1 MINNVGR
8 FCLAK
13 GVKLVWLFQIK
24 TVSLPDRTFERI
36 KNMKKISLLS
46 VCLLCLLSLSTRAE
60 VIPVDTIPFELGA
73 DNRLY
78 VTVYINGQDDRP
90 LRFVLDTG
98 ATDVVLN
105 SNSPRTEGLAAFT
118 GSEENNS
125 ANSVETIPSTE
136 SSQVV
141 RMGSRAISGLE
152 LVAIPFP
159 PDAWDGVLGLS
170 YLRNFD
176 VRIDYRRKSI
186 FLYELGDGQK
196 AASDKAVRLKMDYR
210 LGDPGE
216 PGVPV
221 VPVGVRVGGVDYQ
234 VSVEVDTGSD
244 RVFDLNTPFV
254 RHNGLLGTQKPFAIS
269 RIAGT
274 VKDGDELQN
283 VYFDS
288 VTLGD
293 SLTLPRIPGA
303 FSTVTT
309 GVQASDAMD
318 GVLGNNFL
326 QRFNQLYDFKNNYLY
341 LEVND
346 RLYTPFY
353 DFLVR

>member
-1 MINNVGR
+1 M
-8 FCLAK
+8 
-13 GVKLVWLFQIK
+13 
-24 TVSLPDRTFERI
+24 
-36 KNMKKISLLS
+36 NMKKIIWLS
-46 VCLLCLLSLSTRAE
+46 ICFICLLSLPLRAE
-60 VIPVDTIPFELGA
+60 VVPLDTIPFELGA

-90 LRFVLDTG
+90 LRFLLDTG

-105 SNSPRTEGLAAFT
+105 SNSPRTEGLATFT
-118 GSEENNS
+118 EGVENNS
-125 ANSVETIPSTE
+125 ANSVETIPSTGP
-136 SSQVV
+136 SQVV
-141 RMGSRAISGLE
+141 RMGCRAISGLM
-152 LVAIPFP
+152 LIAVPYP

-196 AASDKAVRLKMDYR
+196 AVSDKAVRLKMDYR
-210 LGDPGE
+210 L
-216 PGVPV
+216 GVPV
-221 VPVGVRVGGVDYQ
+221 VPVGVRVGGVDYT
-234 VSVEVDTGSD
+234 VSAAVDTGSD
-244 RVFDLNTPFV
+244 RVFDLNMPFV
-254 RHNGLLGTQKPFAIS
+254 RRNGLLGTQKPFAIS

-274 VKDGDELQN
+274 VKDGGELQN
-283 VYFDS
+283 VFFDS
-288 VTLGD
+288 VTLGE

-309 GVQASDAMD
+309 GVQASDVMD

-326 QRFNQLYDFKNNYLY
+326 QRFDQFYDFKNDYLY
-341 LEVND
+341 LEVNN

>member
-1 MINNVGR
+1 
-8 FCLAK
+8 
-13 GVKLVWLFQIK
+13 
-24 TVSLPDRTFERI
+24 
-36 KNMKKISLLS
+36 MKKIVWLS
-46 VCLLCLLSLSTRAE
+46 ICFICLLSLFLRAE
-60 VIPVDTIPFELGA
+60 VVPLDTIPFELGT
-73 DNRLY
+73 DSRLY

-90 LRFVLDTG
+90 LRFLLDTG

-105 SNSPRTEGLAAFT
+105 SNSLRTEGLATFT
-118 GSEENNS
+118 GSVENS
-125 ANSVETIPSTE
+125 GANSVETIPSTE

-141 RMGSRAISGLE
+141 RMGSRAISGLK
-152 LVAIPFP
+152 LIAIPYP

-196 AASDKAVRLKMDYR
+196 AASDKDVRLKMDYC
-210 LGDPGE
+210 L
-216 PGVPV
+216 GVPV

-234 VSVEVDTGSD
+234 ISVEVDTGSD

-254 RHNGLLGTQKPFAIS
+254 HRNGLLGTQKPFAIS

-274 VKDGDELQN
+274 VKDGGELKN
-283 VYFDS
+283 VFFDS
-288 VTLGD
+288 VTLGGT
-293 SLTLPRIPGA
+293 LTLLRIPGA

-326 QRFNQLYDFKNNYLY
+326 QRFNQLYDFKNDSLY

>member
-1 MINNVGR
+1 MKKKN
-8 FCLAK
+8 
-13 GVKLVWLFQIK
+13 
-24 TVSLPDRTFERI
+24 E
-36 KNMKKISLLS
+36 NMKKMSFLS
-46 VCLLCLLSLSTRAE
+46 VCLLCLLVLPARAE
-60 VIPVDTIPFELGA
+60 VTPVDTIPFELGA

-90 LRFVLDTG
+90 LRFLLDTG

-105 SNSPRTEGLAAFT
+105 SNSPRTEGLASFT
-118 GSEENNS
+118 GSVENNS

-136 SSQVV
+136 PSQVV
-141 RMGSRAISGLE
+141 RMGSRAISGLK
-152 LVAIPFP
+152 LIAIPYP

-210 LGDPGE
+210 LG
-216 PGVPV
+216 VPV
-221 VPVGVRVGGVDYQ
+221 VPVGVKVNGVDYQ

-254 RHNGLLGTQKPFAIS
+254 RRNGLLGTQKPFAIS

-274 VKDGDELQN
+274 VKDGGELQN

-288 VTLGD
+288 V
-293 SLTLPRIPGA
+293 SLEWLVLPRIPGA

-309 GVQASDAMD
+309 GVQASEAMD

-326 QRFNQLYDFKNNYLY
+326 QRFNQLYDFKNNDLY

>member
-1 MINNVGR
+1 
-8 FCLAK
+8 
-13 GVKLVWLFQIK
+13 
-24 TVSLPDRTFERI
+24 
-36 KNMKKISLLS
+36 MKKTT
-46 VCLLCLLSLSTRAE
+46 LLSLCFACLLGLPLRAE

-73 DNRLY
+73 DKRLY

-90 LRFVLDTG
+90 LRFLLDTG

-118 GSEENNS
+118 ESVENNS
-125 ANSVETIPSTE
+125 VNSVETIPSTE

-141 RMGSRAISGLE
+141 RMGSRAISGLK
-152 LVAIPFP
+152 LIAIPYP

-210 LGDPGE
+210 LG
-216 PGVPV
+216 VPV
-221 VPVGVRVGGVDYQ
+221 VPVGVRVGGVDYL

-254 RHNGLLGTQKPFAIS
+254 RRNGLLGTQKPFAIS

-274 VKDGDELQN
+274 VKDGGELQN

-293 SLTLPRIPGA
+293 ALTLPRIPGA
-303 FSTVTT
+303 FSTVTA

>member
-1 MINNVGR
+1 MKKKN
-8 FCLAK
+8 
-13 GVKLVWLFQIK
+13 
-24 TVSLPDRTFERI
+24 E
-36 KNMKKISLLS
+36 NMKKMSFLS
-46 VCLLCLLSLSTRAE
+46 VCLLCLLVLPARAE
-60 VIPVDTIPFELGA
+60 VTPVDTIPFELGA

-90 LRFVLDTG
+90 LRFLLDTG

-105 SNSPRTEGLAAFT
+105 SNSPRTEGLASFT
-118 GSEENNS
+118 GSVENNS

-141 RMGSRAISGLE
+141 RMGSRAISGLK
-152 LVAIPFP
+152 LIAIPYP
-159 PDAWDGVLGLS
+159 SDAWDGVLGLS

-210 LGDPGE
+210 LG
-216 PGVPV
+216 VPV
-221 VPVGVRVGGVDYQ
+221 VPVGVRVGGVDYL
-234 VSVEVDTGSD
+234 VSVAVDTGSD

-254 RHNGLLGTQKPFAIS
+254 RRNGLLGTQKPFAIS

-274 VKDGDELQN
+274 VKDGGELQN

-288 VTLGD
+288 V
-293 SLTLPRIPGA
+293 SLEWLVLPRIPGA

-309 GVQASDAMD
+309 GVQASEAMD

-326 QRFNQLYDFKNNYLY
+326 QRFNQLYDFKNNDLY

>member
-1 MINNVGR
+1 MS
-8 FCLAK
+8 F
-13 GVKLVWLFQIK
+13 
-24 TVSLPDRTFERI
+24 
-36 KNMKKISLLS
+36 LS
-46 VCLLCLLSLSTRAE
+46 VCLLCLLVLPARAE
-60 VIPVDTIPFELGA
+60 VTPVDTIPFELGA

-90 LRFVLDTG
+90 LRFLLDTG

-105 SNSPRTEGLAAFT
+105 SNSPRTEGLASFT
-118 GSEENNS
+118 GSVENNS

-136 SSQVV
+136 PSQVV
-141 RMGSRAISGLE
+141 RMGSRAISGLK
-152 LVAIPFP
+152 LIAIPYP

-196 AASDKAVRLKMDYR
+196 AASDKAVRLKMDYC
-210 LGDPGE
+210 L
-216 PGVPV
+216 GVPV
-221 VPVGVRVGGVDYQ
+221 VPVGVRVGGVDYL

-254 RHNGLLGTQKPFAIS
+254 RRNGLLGTQKPFAIS

-274 VKDGDELQN
+274 VKDGGELQN

-293 SLTLPRIPGA
+293 ALTLLRIPGA
-303 FSTVTT
+303 FSTVTA

-326 QRFNQLYDFKNNYLY
+326 QRFNQLYDFKNNFLY

-353 DFLVR
+353 DFLIR

>member
-1 MINNVGR
+1 
-8 FCLAK
+8 
-13 GVKLVWLFQIK
+13 
-24 TVSLPDRTFERI
+24 
-36 KNMKKISLLS
+36 MKKTSLLS
-46 VCLLCLLSLSTRAE
+46 ICFLCLLCLPAWGE
-60 VIPVDTIPFELGA
+60 VTPVDTIPFELGA

-78 VTVYINGQDDRP
+78 VKVYINGQDDRP
-90 LRFVLDTG
+90 LRFLLDTG

-118 GSEENNS
+118 GSVENS
-125 ANSVETIPSTE
+125 GANSVETIPSTA

-141 RMGSRAISGLE
+141 RMGSRAISGLK
-152 LVAIPFP
+152 LIAIPYP

-210 LGDPGE
+210 LG
-216 PGVPV
+216 VPV
-221 VPVGVRVGGVDYQ
+221 VPVGVKVNGVDYQ

-254 RHNGLLGTQKPFAIS
+254 RCNGLLDTQKPFVIS

-274 VKDGDELQN
+274 VKDGGELQN

-288 VTLGD
+288 V
-293 SLTLPRIPGA
+293 SLEWLVLPRIPGA

-309 GVQASDAMD
+309 GVQASEAMD

-326 QRFNQLYDFKNNYLY
+326 QRFNQLYDFKNNDLY

>member
-1 MINNVGR
+1 MS
-8 FCLAK
+8 F
-13 GVKLVWLFQIK
+13 
-24 TVSLPDRTFERI
+24 
-36 KNMKKISLLS
+36 LS
-46 VCLLCLLSLSTRAE
+46 VCLLCLLVLPARAE
-60 VIPVDTIPFELGA
+60 VTPVDTIPFELGA

-90 LRFVLDTG
+90 LRFLLDTG

-105 SNSPRTEGLAAFT
+105 SNSPRTEGLASFT
-118 GSEENNS
+118 GSVENNS
-125 ANSVETIPSTE
+125 ANSVETLPSTE
-136 SSQVV
+136 PSQVV
-141 RMGSRAISGLE
+141 RMGSRAISGLK
-152 LVAIPFP
+152 LIAIPYP

-196 AASDKAVRLKMDYR
+196 AASDKAVRLKMDYC
-210 LGDPGE
+210 L
-216 PGVPV
+216 GVPV
-221 VPVGVRVGGVDYQ
+221 VPVGVRVGGVDYL

-244 RVFDLNTPFV
+244 RVFDLNTPLV
-254 RHNGLLGTQKPFAIS
+254 RRNGLLGTQKPFAIS

-274 VKDGDELQN
+274 VKDGGELQN

-293 SLTLPRIPGA
+293 ALTLPRIPGA
-303 FSTVTT
+303 FSTVTA

-326 QRFNQLYDFKNNYLY
+326 QRFNQLYDFKNNFLY

-353 DFLVR
+353 DFLIR

>member
-1 MINNVGR
+1 MKKKN
-8 FCLAK
+8 
-13 GVKLVWLFQIK
+13 
-24 TVSLPDRTFERI
+24 E
-36 KNMKKISLLS
+36 NMKKMSFLS
-46 VCLLCLLSLSTRAE
+46 VCLLCLLVLPARAE
-60 VIPVDTIPFELGA
+60 VTPVDTIPFELGA

-78 VTVYINGQDDRP
+78 VAVYINGQDDRP
-90 LRFVLDTG
+90 LRFLLDTG

-105 SNSPRTEGLAAFT
+105 SNSPRTEGLASFT
-118 GSEENNS
+118 GSVENNS
-125 ANSVETIPSTE
+125 ANSVETIPSTAP
-136 SSQVV
+136 SQVV
-141 RMGSRAISGLE
+141 RMGSRAISGLK
-152 LVAIPFP
+152 LIAIPYP

-196 AASDKAVRLKMDYR
+196 AASDKAVRLKMDYC
-210 LGDPGE
+210 L
-216 PGVPV
+216 GVPV
-221 VPVGVRVGGVDYQ
+221 VPVGVCVGGVDYL
-234 VSVEVDTGSD
+234 VSVAVDTGSD

-254 RHNGLLGTQKPFAIS
+254 RRNGLLGTQKPFAIS

-274 VKDGDELQN
+274 VKGGDELQN

-293 SLTLPRIPGA
+293 ALTLPRIPGA

-326 QRFNQLYDFKNNYLY
+326 QRFNQLYDFKNNDLY

>member
-1 MINNVGR
+1 
-8 FCLAK
+8 
-13 GVKLVWLFQIK
+13 
-24 TVSLPDRTFERI
+24 
-36 KNMKKISLLS
+36 MKKMSFLS
-46 VCLLCLLSLSTRAE
+46 VCLLCLLVLPARAE
-60 VIPVDTIPFELGA
+60 VTPVDTIPFELGA

-90 LRFVLDTG
+90 LRFLLDTG

-118 GSEENNS
+118 GSVENS
-125 ANSVETIPSTE
+125 GANSVETIPSTE
-136 SSQVV
+136 PSQVV
-141 RMGSRAISGLE
+141 RMGSRAISGLK
-152 LVAIPFP
+152 LIAIPYP

-196 AASDKAVRLKMDYR
+196 AASDKAVRLKMDYC
-210 LGDPGE
+210 L
-216 PGVPV
+216 GVPV
-221 VPVGVRVGGVDYQ
+221 VPVGVRVGGVDYL

-244 RVFDLNTPFV
+244 RVFNLNTPFV
-254 RHNGLLGTQKPFAIS
+254 RRNGLLGTQKPFAIS

-274 VKDGDELQN
+274 VKDGGELQN

-293 SLTLPRIPGA
+293 ALTLPRIPGA
-303 FSTVTT
+303 FSTVTA

-326 QRFNQLYDFKNNYLY
+326 QRFNQLYDFKNNFLY

-353 DFLVR
+353 DFLIR

>member
-1 MINNVGR
+1 MKKKN
-8 FCLAK
+8 
-13 GVKLVWLFQIK
+13 
-24 TVSLPDRTFERI
+24 E
-36 KNMKKISLLS
+36 NMKKMSFLS
-46 VCLLCLLSLSTRAE
+46 VCLLCLLVLPARAE
-60 VIPVDTIPFELGA
+60 VTPVDTIPFELGA

-90 LRFVLDTG
+90 LRFLLDTG

-105 SNSPRTEGLAAFT
+105 SNSPRTEGLASFT
-118 GSEENNS
+118 GSVENNS

-136 SSQVV
+136 PSQVV
-141 RMGSRAISGLE
+141 RMGSRAISGLK
-152 LVAIPFP
+152 LIAIPYP

-196 AASDKAVRLKMDYR
+196 AASDKAVRLKMGYR
-210 LGDPGE
+210 L
-216 PGVPV
+216 GVPV
-221 VPVGVRVGGVDYQ
+221 VPVGVCVGGVDYL
-234 VSVEVDTGSD
+234 VSVAVDTGSD
-244 RVFDLNTPFV
+244 RVFDL
-254 RHNGLLGTQKPFAIS
+254 RRNGLLGTQKPFAIS

-274 VKDGDELQN
+274 VKGGDELQN

-293 SLTLPRIPGA
+293 ALTLPRIPGA

-326 QRFNQLYDFKNNYLY
+326 QRFNQLYDFKNNDLY

>member
-1 MINNVGR
+1 
-8 FCLAK
+8 
-13 GVKLVWLFQIK
+13 
-24 TVSLPDRTFERI
+24 
-36 KNMKKISLLS
+36 MKKTT
-46 VCLLCLLSLSTRAE
+46 LLSLCFACLLGLPLRAE
-60 VIPVDTIPFELGA
+60 LIPVDTIPFELGA
-73 DNRLY
+73 DKRLY

-90 LRFVLDTG
+90 LRFLLDTG

-118 GSEENNS
+118 ESVENNS

-141 RMGSRAISGLE
+141 RMGSRAISGLK
-152 LVAIPFP
+152 LIAIPYP

-196 AASDKAVRLKMDYR
+196 AVSDKAVRLKMDYR
-210 LGDPGE
+210 LG
-216 PGVPV
+216 VPV
-221 VPVGVRVGGVDYQ
+221 VPVGVKVNGVDYQ

-254 RHNGLLGTQKPFAIS
+254 RRNGLLGTQKPFAIS

-274 VKDGDELQN
+274 VKDGGELQN
-283 VYFDS
+283 VFFDS
-288 VTLGD
+288 VTLGGT
-293 SLTLPRIPGA
+293 LTLLRIPGA

-309 GVQASDAMD
+309 GVQASKKMD

-326 QRFNQLYDFKNNYLY
+326 QRFNQLYDFKNNDLY

>member
-1 MINNVGR
+1 
-8 FCLAK
+8 
-13 GVKLVWLFQIK
+13 
-24 TVSLPDRTFERI
+24 
-36 KNMKKISLLS
+36 MKKTSLLS
-46 VCLLCLLSLSTRAE
+46 ICFLCLLCLSAWGE
-60 VIPVDTIPFELGA
+60 VTPVDTIPFELGA

-78 VTVYINGQDDRP
+78 VKVYINGQDDRP
-90 LRFVLDTG
+90 LRFLLDTG

-105 SNSPRTEGLAAFT
+105 SNSPRTEGLATFT
-118 GSEENNS
+118 GSVENS
-125 ANSVETIPSTE
+125 GANSVEIIPSTAP
-136 SSQVV
+136 SQVV
-141 RMGSRAISGLE
+141 RTGSRAISGLK
-152 LVAIPFP
+152 LIAIPYP

-176 VRIDYRRKSI
+176 VRIDYRRKAI

-196 AASDKAVRLKMDYR
+196 AVSDKAVRLKMDYR
-210 LGDPGE
+210 LG
-216 PGVPV
+216 VPV
-221 VPVGVRVGGVDYQ
+221 VPVGVKVNGVDYQ

-254 RHNGLLGTQKPFAIS
+254 RCNGLLDTQKPFAIS

-274 VKDGDELQN
+274 VKDGGELQN

-288 VTLGD
+288 V
-293 SLTLPRIPGA
+293 SLDWLALPRIPGA

-309 GVQASDAMD
+309 GVQASEAMD

>member
-1 MINNVGR
+1 
-8 FCLAK
+8 
-13 GVKLVWLFQIK
+13 
-24 TVSLPDRTFERI
+24 
-36 KNMKKISLLS
+36 MKKMSFLS
-46 VCLLCLLSLSTRAE
+46 VCLLCLLVFPARAE
-60 VIPVDTIPFELGA
+60 VTPVDTIPFELGA

-90 LRFVLDTG
+90 LRFLLDTG

-105 SNSPRTEGLAAFT
+105 SNSPRTEGLASFT
-118 GSEENNS
+118 GSVENNS

-136 SSQVV
+136 PSQVV
-141 RMGSRAISGLE
+141 RMGSRAISGLK
-152 LVAIPFP
+152 LIAIPYP

-186 FLYELGDGQK
+186 FLYEQGDGQK
-196 AASDKAVRLKMDYR
+196 AASDKAVRLKMDYC
-210 LGDPGE
+210 L
-216 PGVPV
+216 GVPV
-221 VPVGVRVGGVDYQ
+221 VPVGVRVGGVDYL

-254 RHNGLLGTQKPFAIS
+254 RRNGLLGTQKPFAIS

-274 VKDGDELQN
+274 VKDGGELQN

-293 SLTLPRIPGA
+293 ALTLLRIPGA

>member
-1 MINNVGR
+1 MS
-8 FCLAK
+8 F
-13 GVKLVWLFQIK
+13 
-24 TVSLPDRTFERI
+24 
-36 KNMKKISLLS
+36 LS
-46 VCLLCLLSLSTRAE
+46 VCLLCLLVLPARAE
-60 VIPVDTIPFELGA
+60 VTPVDTIPFELGA

-90 LRFVLDTG
+90 LRFLLDTG

-105 SNSPRTEGLAAFT
+105 SNSPRTEGLASFT
-118 GSEENNS
+118 GSVENNS

-136 SSQVV
+136 PSQVV
-141 RMGSRAISGLE
+141 RMGSRAISGLK
-152 LVAIPFP
+152 LIAIPYP

-196 AASDKAVRLKMDYR
+196 AASDKAVRLKMDYC
-210 LGDPGE
+210 L
-216 PGVPV
+216 GVPV
-221 VPVGVRVGGVDYQ
+221 VPVGVRVGGVDYL

-254 RHNGLLGTQKPFAIS
+254 RRNGLLGTQKPFAIS

-274 VKDGDELQN
+274 VKDGGELQN

-293 SLTLPRIPGA
+293 ALTLPRIPGA
-303 FSTVTT
+303 FSTVTA

-326 QRFNQLYDFKNNYLY
+326 QRFNQLYDFKNNFLY

>member
-1 MINNVGR
+1 MKKKN
-8 FCLAK
+8 
-13 GVKLVWLFQIK
+13 
-24 TVSLPDRTFERI
+24 E
-36 KNMKKISLLS
+36 NMKKMSFLS
-46 VCLLCLLSLSTRAE
+46 VCLLCLLVLPARAE
-60 VIPVDTIPFELGA
+60 VTPVDTIPFELGA

-90 LRFVLDTG
+90 LRFLLDTG

-105 SNSPRTEGLAAFT
+105 SNSPRTEGLASFT
-118 GSEENNS
+118 GSVENNS
-125 ANSVETIPSTE
+125 ANSVETIPSTAP
-136 SSQVV
+136 SQVV
-141 RMGSRAISGLE
+141 RMGSRAISGLK
-152 LVAIPFP
+152 LIAIPYP

-196 AASDKAVRLKMDYR
+196 AASDKAVRLKMDYC
-210 LGDPGE
+210 L
-216 PGVPV
+216 GVPV
-221 VPVGVRVGGVDYQ
+221 VPVGVCVGGVDYL
-234 VSVEVDTGSD
+234 VSVAVDTGSD

-254 RHNGLLGTQKPFAIS
+254 RRNGLLGTQKPFAIS

-274 VKDGDELQN
+274 VKGGDELQN

-293 SLTLPRIPGA
+293 ALTLPRIPGA

-326 QRFNQLYDFKNNYLY
+326 QRFNQLYDFKNNDLY

>member
-1 MINNVGR
+1 
-8 FCLAK
+8 
-13 GVKLVWLFQIK
+13 
-24 TVSLPDRTFERI
+24 
-36 KNMKKISLLS
+36 MKKIVWLS
-46 VCLLCLLSLSTRAE
+46 ICFICLLSLSLRAE
-60 VIPVDTIPFELGA
+60 VVPLDTIPFELGT

-90 LRFVLDTG
+90 LRFLLDTG

-105 SNSPRTEGLAAFT
+105 SNSLRTEGLATFT
-118 GSEENNS
+118 GSVENS
-125 ANSVETIPSTE
+125 GANSVETIPSTE

-141 RMGSRAISGLE
+141 RMGSRAISGLK
-152 LVAIPFP
+152 LIAIPYP

-196 AASDKAVRLKMDYR
+196 AASDKDVRLKMDYC
-210 LGDPGE
+210 L
-216 PGVPV
+216 GVPV
-221 VPVGVRVGGVDYQ
+221 VPVGVRVGGVDYL

-254 RHNGLLGTQKPFAIS
+254 RRNGLLGTQKPFAIS

-274 VKDGDELQN
+274 VKDGGELQN

-293 SLTLPRIPGA
+293 ALTLPRIPGA
-303 FSTVTT
+303 FSTVTA

>member
-1 MINNVGR
+1 
-8 FCLAK
+8 
-13 GVKLVWLFQIK
+13 
-24 TVSLPDRTFERI
+24 
-36 KNMKKISLLS
+36 MKKTT
-46 VCLLCLLSLSTRAE
+46 LLSLCFACLLGLPLRAE

-73 DNRLY
+73 DKRLY

-90 LRFVLDTG
+90 LRFLLDTG

-118 GSEENNS
+118 ESVENNS

-141 RMGSRAISGLE
+141 RMGSRAISGLK
-152 LVAIPFP
+152 LIAIPYP

-176 VRIDYRRKSI
+176 VCIDYRRKSI

-196 AASDKAVRLKMDYR
+196 AVSDKAVRLKMDYR
-210 LGDPGE
+210 LG
-216 PGVPV
+216 VPV
-221 VPVGVRVGGVDYQ
+221 VPVGVKVNGVDYQ
-234 VSVEVDTGSD
+234 VSVGVDTGSD

-254 RHNGLLGTQKPFAIS
+254 RRNGLLGTQKPFAIS

-274 VKDGDELQN
+274 VKDGGELQN

-288 VTLGD
+288 V
-293 SLTLPRIPGA
+293 SLDWLALPRIPGA

-309 GVQASDAMD
+309 GVQASEAMD

-326 QRFNQLYDFKNNYLY
+326 QRFNQLYDFKNNDLY

>member
-1 MINNVGR
+1 MKKKN
-8 FCLAK
+8 
-13 GVKLVWLFQIK
+13 
-24 TVSLPDRTFERI
+24 E
-36 KNMKKISLLS
+36 NMKKMNENMKKMSFLS
-46 VCLLCLLSLSTRAE
+46 VCLLCLLVLPARAE
-60 VIPVDTIPFELGA
+60 VTPVDTIPFELGA

-90 LRFVLDTG
+90 LRFLLDTG

-105 SNSPRTEGLAAFT
+105 SNSPRTEGLASFT
-118 GSEENNS
+118 GSVENNS

-136 SSQVV
+136 PSQVV
-141 RMGSRAISGLE
+141 RMGSRAISGLK
-152 LVAIPFP
+152 LIAIPYP

-196 AASDKAVRLKMDYR
+196 AASDKAVRLKMDYC
-210 LGDPGE
+210 L
-216 PGVPV
+216 GVPV

-234 VSVEVDTGSD
+234 VLVEVDTGSD

-254 RHNGLLGTQKPFAIS
+254 RRNGLLGTQKPFAIS

-274 VKDGDELQN
+274 VKDGGELQN
-283 VYFDS
+283 VYFDA

-293 SLTLPRIPGA
+293 ALTLPRIPGA

-309 GVQASDAMD
+309 GVQASDVMD

>member
-1 MINNVGR
+1 MKKKN
-8 FCLAK
+8 
-13 GVKLVWLFQIK
+13 
-24 TVSLPDRTFERI
+24 E
-36 KNMKKISLLS
+36 NMKKMSFLS
-46 VCLLCLLSLSTRAE
+46 VCLLCLLVLPARAE
-60 VIPVDTIPFELGA
+60 VTPVDTIPFELGA

-90 LRFVLDTG
+90 LRFLLDTG

-105 SNSPRTEGLAAFT
+105 SNSPRTEGLASFT
-118 GSEENNS
+118 GSVENNS

-136 SSQVV
+136 PSQVV
-141 RMGSRAISGLE
+141 RMGSRAISGLK
-152 LVAIPFP
+152 LIAIPYP

-186 FLYELGDGQK
+186 FLYEQGDGQK
-196 AASDKAVRLKMDYR
+196 AASDKAVRLKMDYC
-210 LGDPGE
+210 L
-216 PGVPV
+216 GVPV
-221 VPVGVRVGGVDYQ
+221 VPVGVRVGGVDYL

-254 RHNGLLGTQKPFAIS
+254 RRNGLLGTQKPFAIS

-274 VKDGDELQN
+274 VKDGGELQN

-293 SLTLPRIPGA
+293 ALTLLRIPGA

>member
-1 MINNVGR
+1 MKKKN
-8 FCLAK
+8 
-13 GVKLVWLFQIK
+13 
-24 TVSLPDRTFERI
+24 E
-36 KNMKKISLLS
+36 NMKKMSFLS
-46 VCLLCLLSLSTRAE
+46 VCLLCLLVLPARAE
-60 VIPVDTIPFELGA
+60 VTPVDTIPFELGA

-90 LRFVLDTG
+90 LRFLLDTG

-105 SNSPRTEGLAAFT
+105 SNSPRTEGLASFT
-118 GSEENNS
+118 GSVENNS

-136 SSQVV
+136 PSQVV
-141 RMGSRAISGLE
+141 RMGSRAISGLK
-152 LVAIPFP
+152 LIAIPYP

-196 AASDKAVRLKMDYR
+196 AASDKAVRLKMDYC
-210 LGDPGE
+210 L
-216 PGVPV
+216 GVPV
-221 VPVGVRVGGVDYQ
+221 VPVGVRVGGVDYL

-254 RHNGLLGTQKPFAIS
+254 RRNGLLGTQKPFAIS

-274 VKDGDELQN
+274 VKDGGELQN

-293 SLTLPRIPGA
+293 ALTLPRIPGA
-303 FSTVTT
+303 FSTVTA

-326 QRFNQLYDFKNNYLY
+326 QRFNQLYDFKNNFLY

-346 RLYTPFY
+346 WLYTPFY